1 MNEDSN
7 ERYYALQ
14 HQDKFIDE
22 FFNRKTN
29 GFYVDIGAHD
39 GSYISNSLFFEQFR
53 NWSGICV
60 EPGPKEF
67 DHLKNF
73 RKSININACISN
85 YDGKGE
91 YTYIDGP
98 PQALSGLT
106 ESYDPRH
113 AERIDNDIAHRGGKK
128 IPIQSLVFKLQTILD
143 MHKVYDI
150 DFCSIDTEGSE
161 LEVAQSID
169 FDRTNIK
176 VFVIENN
183 FQETKVQDF
192 LEAKGYSLHSK
203 LQWDDV
209 FIKND

>member
-1 MNEDSN
+1 MNKETN

-22 FFNRKTN
+22 FFNQKTN
-29 GFYVDIGAHD
+29 GFYIDIGSHD
-39 GSYISNSLFFEQFR
+39 GSYISNTLFFEQFR
-53 NWSGICV
+53 SWSGICI

-67 DHLKNF
+67 EHLKNF

-85 YDGKGE
+85 YDGVGE
-91 YTYIDGP
+91 YTYVDGP
-98 PQALSGLT
+98 SQALSGLT
-106 ESYDPRH
+106 KSYDPRH
-113 AERIDNDIAHRGGKK
+113 MDRLERELVERGGEK
-128 IPIQSLVFKLQTILD
+128 ILIESLVFKLQTILD
-143 MHKVYDI
+143 MHKTYDI

-161 LEVAQSID
+161 LEVVQSID
-169 FDRTNIK
+169 FNKTNIK
-176 VFVIENN
+176 VFIIENN

-192 LEAKGYSLHSK
+192 LESKGYSLHSK